1 MAERVRLEFTGAQKD
16 ALARAARSNA
26 VAALA
31 LAGVMFA
38 LLWWMQGDWRMAL
51 MKAAFMPV
59 VLAAHLGLSLFLSNL
74 PRNPAVRL
82 GAVAFTSLT
91 FACSM
96 LIFFIAPDKSVAEL
110 MTQFWMSLLIMA
122 AMLGATDLVT
132 RGRWMEKWFAVGVPK

>member
-1 MAERVRLEFTGAQKD
+1 MSHRRPREPQD
-16 ALARAARSNA
+16 
-26 VAALA
+26 
-31 LAGVMFA
+31 
-38 LLWWMQGDWRMAL
+38 
-51 MKAAFMPV
+51 
-59 VLAAHLGLSLFLSNL
+59 LSNL